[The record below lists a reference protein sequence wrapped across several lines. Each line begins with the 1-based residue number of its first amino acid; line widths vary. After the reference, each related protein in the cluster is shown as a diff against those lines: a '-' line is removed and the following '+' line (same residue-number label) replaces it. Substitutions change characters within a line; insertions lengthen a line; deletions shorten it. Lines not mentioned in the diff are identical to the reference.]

1 MRLYEKE
8 VARDFKRRDIRVAA
22 TQRIT
27 KVALK
32 ADGCV
37 AMIVCKRTG
46 LDYEEVKR
54 LVKDTIHMVEG

>member
-32 ADGCV
+32 ADGC
-37 AMIVCKRTG
+37 KRTG